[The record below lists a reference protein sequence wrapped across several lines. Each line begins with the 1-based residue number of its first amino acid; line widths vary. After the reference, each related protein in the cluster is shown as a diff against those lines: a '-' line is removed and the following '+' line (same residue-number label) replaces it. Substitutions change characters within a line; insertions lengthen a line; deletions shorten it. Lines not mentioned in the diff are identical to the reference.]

1 MISALILR
9 PMILNFQRYLLDYIP
24 VQEQYSYV
32 TGLVYKHY
40 RENGYDT
47 WVLSRNYL
55 NNSQYKY
62 LE

>member
-1 MISALILR
+1 MISGLILR
-9 PMILNFQRYLLDYIP
+9 LMILNYQRYILDYIP

-32 TGLVYKHY
+32 FGLVWKHF
-40 RENGYDT
+40 RDNGYDT

-62 LE
+62 QE